1 MDKAAAS
8 PPWPHTHMQV
18 LYPMRWQHKDTGR
31 VCLEG
36 QGRGQGTAYPTHPL
50 PVVMQ
55 FPTVT
60 FY

>member
-1 MDKAAAS
+1 
-8 PPWPHTHMQV
+8 MQV